1 MPTVQLGLHHVDNS
15 VMTSIITLSVYM
27 CCCTKVT
34 LDMPPDRVNHI
45 PVEDLL
51 KITEELF
58 ELI

>member
-15 VMTSIITLSVYM
+15 VMTSIITLSVYA

-34 LDMPPDRVNHI
+34 IYMPPDRVNHI

-58 ELI
+58 